1 MQILGIALS
10 HKFSQKSFAE
20 SLKLPY
26 PLLSDFPNGETILRY
41 GVQQFHGK
49 AGRLFSRQ
57 AFILVDK
64 AGTVRGVWVVRDKKA
79 GETGTPDL
87 LFASDPILKVAR
99 KIAAE

>member
-64 AGTVRGVWVVRDKKA
+64 AGTVRGVWTVRDKKA
-79 GETGTPDL
+79 GEQASPDL

-99 KIAAE
+99 KIAGK